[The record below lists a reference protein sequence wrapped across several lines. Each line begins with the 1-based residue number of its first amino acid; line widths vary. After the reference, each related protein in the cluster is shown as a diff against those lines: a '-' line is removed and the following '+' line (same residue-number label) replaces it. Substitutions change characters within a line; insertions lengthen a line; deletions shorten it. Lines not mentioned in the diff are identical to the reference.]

1 MAILWTQPAVADL
14 YRVREHIRFENPAAA
29 EKVGA
34 VIETASNNLL
44 RYPEMGRRGEVAGTR
59 ELPISGLPYFLV
71 YRLKGDAVQILRV
84 LHGRQKW
91 PVS

>member
-1 MAILWTQPAVADL
+1 MGLVWTQRAVADL
-14 YRVREHIRFENPAAA
+14 YRIREHIQLENPAAA
-29 EKVGA
+29 ERVGS

-44 RYPEMGRRGEVAGTR
+44 RHPEMGRRGEVTGTR
-59 ELPISGLPYFLV
+59 ELPIAGLPYFLV
-71 YRLKGDAVQILRV
+71 YRLEGDAVQILRV